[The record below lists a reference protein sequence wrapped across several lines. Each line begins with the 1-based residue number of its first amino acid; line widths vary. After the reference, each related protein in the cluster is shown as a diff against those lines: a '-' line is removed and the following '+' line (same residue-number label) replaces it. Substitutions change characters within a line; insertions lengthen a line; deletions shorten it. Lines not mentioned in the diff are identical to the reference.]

1 MFLEN
6 NILNA
11 YFQSQEV
18 QIKFKNLNN
27 LLINFNNDDSS
38 SDKSFNDDS
47 EWSFMSTDEEDDNIL
62 DALQPKLA

>member
-6 NILNA
+6 NILDA
-11 YFQSQEV
+11 YFRSQEV

-27 LLINFNNDDSS
+27 LLINFNNDESS

-47 EWSFMSTDEEDDNIL
+47 QWSFMSTDEEDDNIL

>member
-6 NILNA
+6 NILDA

-27 LLINFNNDDSS
+27 LLINFNNDESS
-38 SDKSFNDDS
+38 SDKSSNDDS
-47 EWSFMSTDEEDDNIL
+47 QWSFMSTDEEDDNIL

>member
-1 MFLEN
+1 LFLEN
-6 NILNA
+6 NILDA

-18 QIKFKNLNN
+18 QIKFRNLNN
-27 LLINFNNDDSS
+27 LLINFNNDESS

-47 EWSFMSTDEEDDNIL
+47 EGSFMSTDEEDDNIL

>member
-6 NILNA
+6 NILDA

-27 LLINFNNDDSS
+27 LLINFNNDESS

-47 EWSFMSTDEEDDNIL
+47 QWSFMSTDEEDDNIL